1 MTAYTYRAG
10 RKCPYCLATIP
21 DQKHKALKFCDHKE
35 QGKTSRESCKNKYW
49 SLRKGPGEKPYR
61 DLVNLHKFINRQIT
75 DLVAVK
81 GSTVT
86 VSDLTQFRI
95 DLSYCVRLKTNKE
108 QKRSFYFIGYIINEL
123 LLNQFKIEKN
133 ALHP

>member
-1 MTAYTYRAG
+1 MIVYTYKAG
-10 RKCPYCLATIP
+10 RKCPYCLAAIP
-21 DQKHKALKFCDHKE
+21 DQKHAALIYCDYKE
-35 QGKTSRESCKNKYW
+35 QGKTSRDSCKNKY
-49 SLRKGPGEKPYR
+49 SAQNKRVSEKPYR

-81 GSTVT
+81 GTTVT

-95 DLSYCVRLKTNKE
+95 DLSYCVRLKIDKN
-108 QKRSFYFIGYIINEL
+108 QKRSFYFIGYIIHEL
-123 LLNQFKIEKN
+123 PLNQFKIEKN